1 MRAPFRVALIGLGN
15 VGGALARRLV
25 EDADRITLAA
35 GRPIALEGIAVAH
48 PEGRRALAPLR
59 PAVQLLAQPQLDA
72 IVEVMGGIEPAST
85 YISTALQA
93 GRQVITANKQLV
105 AAQGPPLACLGP
117 LRFEASV
124 ASAIPIVE
132 TLADALGADR
142 IGSIMGILNGTTNS
156 MLAAMGGGASYADA
170 LADAQ
175 RRGLAEADPSA
186 DVDAHDPA
194 AKLAILAMLA
204 FRRRI
209 EPSQIERVGIGGL
222 DQTELLGARQR
233 GFVVK
238 LIAAATVSNGV
249 SIEADVR
256 PRLIPNDAPM
266 ARVAGAMNAIAVE
279 AAHAGTLTLQGPG
292 AGPDAAA
299 SAVLADL
306 VRAARDMPAS
316 AGALLA
322 SLADQPV
329 ATITPLGLQTPFP
342 AVPGSWTIHV
352 GLADPRPGQIPSAAG
367 ADGP

>member
-1 MRAPFRVALIGLGN
+1 MFGLGT

-25 EDADRITLAA
+25 DDADRITMAA

-48 PEGRRALAPLR
+48 PEGRRAPAPLL
-59 PAVQLLAQPQLDA
+59 PAAQLLAQPQLDA
-72 IVEVMGGIEPAST
+72 VVEVMGGLEPAAT

-105 AAQGPPLACLGP
+105 AAQGPSLARLGP

-132 TLADALGADR
+132 TLADTLGADR

-156 MLAAMGGGASYADA
+156 ILAAMGGGASYADA

-175 RRGLAEADPSA
+175 RRGLAEADPGA

-194 AKLAILAMLA
+194 AKLAILAMVA

-209 EPSQIERVGIGGL
+209 DPSQIERVGIRDVGP
-222 DQTELLGARQR
+222 DQIENGRRR
-233 GFVVK
+233 GFVIK
-238 LIAAATVSNGV
+238 LIAAATTHDDAA
-249 SIEADVR
+249 IQADVR
-256 PRLIPNDAPM
+256 PRLVPIDAPM
-266 ARVAGAMNAIAVE
+266 AQVNGAMNAIAVDAE
-279 AAHAGTLTLQGPG
+279 YAGLLLFEGPG

-306 VRAARDMPAS
+306 IRAAKDVPAS
-316 AGALLA
+316 AGSLLA
-322 SLADQPV
+322 TLADASAAIV
-329 ATITPLGLQTPFP
+329 VPLGP
-342 AVPGSWTIHV
+342 AAQYP
-352 GLADPRPGQIPSAAG
+352 AAS
-367 ADGP
+367 

>member
-1 MRAPFRVALIGLGN
+1 MRAPYRVGLLGLGH

-25 EDADRITLAA
+25 EDADRITAAA
-35 GRPIALEGIAVAH
+35 GRPIALEAIAVAH
-48 PEGRRALAPLR
+48 PQGRRAPAPLL
-59 PAVQLLAQPQLDA
+59 PASQLLAQPQLDA
-72 IVEVMGGIEPAST
+72 VVEVMGGLEPAHT
-85 YISTALQA
+85 YISAALQA
-93 GRQVITANKQLV
+93 GRQVITANKQLI
-105 AAQGPPLACLGP
+105 AAEGPRLARRGP

-132 TLADALGADR
+132 TLADTFASDR

-156 MLAAMGGGASYADA
+156 ILVAMGDGASYADA

-209 EPSQIERVGIGGL
+209 DPSHIERVGIRAV
-222 DQTELLGARQR
+222 EVAHVEEARRR
-233 GFVVK
+233 GFVIK
-238 LIAAATVSNGV
+238 LIAAATTHDDA

-256 PRLIPNDAPM
+256 PRLVPADAPM
-266 ARVAGAMNAIAVE
+266 ASVHGPMNAIALDAE
-279 AAHAGTLTLQGPG
+279 YAGSLLFEGPG

-306 VRAARDMPAS
+306 IRAAKDAPAS
-316 AGALLA
+316 AGSLLA
-322 SLADQPV
+322 TLADMPLTTV
-329 ATITPLGLQTPFP
+329 APLGPKNPYP
-342 AVPGSWTIHV
+342 AAS
-352 GLADPRPGQIPSAAG
+352 
-367 ADGP
+367 

>member
-1 MRAPFRVALIGLGN
+1 LIGLGN

-209 EPSQIERVGIGGL
+209 DPSQIARVGIR
-222 DQTELLGARQR
+222 DLGPGQMEDGRRR
-233 GFVVK
+233 GFVIK
-238 LIAAATVSNGV
+238 LIAAAAIHDGAR
-249 SIEADVR
+249 IEADIR
-256 PRLIPNDAPM
+256 PRLVPADAPM
-266 ARVAGAMNAIAVE
+266 ARVHGAMNAIALDAE
-279 AAHAGTLTLQGPG
+279 YAGSLISEGPG

-306 VRAARDMPAS
+306 IRAAKGVPAS
-316 AGALLA
+316 AGSLLA
-322 SLADQPV
+322 TLADTSPV
-329 ATITPLGLQTPFP
+329 TVVPLGPTAPYP
-342 AVPGSWTIHV
+342 A
-352 GLADPRPGQIPSAAG
+352 A
-367 ADGP
+367 